1 MSIMASIAS
10 GIAAGLTCCF
20 GQAAMSLCGAC
31 LGNDNSS
38 DRPSA
43 TSGRKRSVFLLFLS
57 LAVALVFQYA
67 VAPALQSDSVSE
79 GLPSI
84 GSYLVEAWTGGCLQY
99 ETVELQTKC
108 SGNNGVYRS
117 AGASFVF
124 FLIAAMA
131 AACKPTANRIAWGAK
146 YILFLF
152 FVTGTV
158 FIPNQPLF
166 QPIFLQLSRVGGAIF
181 IFFQQIILIDM
192 AYNWNESWVA
202 KADEA
207 EQDKDGGGRKW
218 LGAILASCAILYV
231 ASIVG
236 IGVMYAYY
244 SGSGCSTN
252 VAFITI
258 TLIMGIVCTGIQ
270 LSGEEASLLASAVIF
285 SYATYLCFT
294 SVSKNP
300 IAECNPKLG
309 DTDVLGIILGILF
322 VLVSLSWTGWSFT
335 AAHKLGEEPRPSS
348 TMSRQASLVENGD
361 SGGSDSH
368 EVKQSKKVG
377 GIVMNNGDEDG
388 NTNSGT
394 TKRNDDD
401 GNEPAKTWKLNI
413 VLALVSCF
421 FAMALTSWG
430 TIEASGDAA
439 NPDVGRASMWI
450 IIASQWLALLLY
462 LWTLAAPR
470 LFPDRDFS

>member
-1 MSIMASIAS
+1 MTSIGS

-31 LGNDNSS
+31 LGNDKPSS
-38 DRPSA
+38 EAPSA

-57 LAVALVFQYA
+57 LAMALVFQYA
-67 VAPALQSDSVSE
+67 VAPALQPGSVAQ
-79 GLPSI
+79 GVPSI
-84 GSYLVEAWTGGCLQY
+84 GTYLVEAWYGGCLQY

-117 AGASFVF
+117 AGACFVF

-158 FIPNQPLF
+158 FIPNEPLF
-166 QPIFLQLSRVGGAIF
+166 SPIFLQLSRVGGAIF

-207 EQDKDGGGRKW
+207 EQDKEGGGRKW
-218 LGAILASCAILYV
+218 LAGILASCAVLYL
-231 ASIVG
+231 ASLVG
-236 IGVMYAYY
+236 IGIMYAYY

-258 TLIMGIVCTGIQ
+258 TLIAGIVCTAIQ
-270 LSGEEASLLASAVIF
+270 LSGEEASLLTSALITA
-285 SYATYLCFT
+285 YATYLCFT

-309 DTDVLGIILGILF
+309 ETDVLGIILGIIF

-335 AAHKLGEEPRPSS
+335 AAHKLGEESKPS
-348 TMSRQASLVENGD
+348 TISRQSSLVENGQ
-361 SGGSDSH
+361 SDSDSKG
-368 EVKQSKKVG
+368 EGQSKKVG
-377 GIVMNNGDEDG
+377 GIVMNSGDEG
-388 NTNSGT
+388 VQKNSNE
-394 TKRNDDD
+394 TKSDDED
-401 GNEPAKTWKLNI
+401 ENGPAKTWKLNI
-413 VLALVSCF
+413 VLGLVSCF

-430 TIEASGDAA
+430 TIESGGDAA
-439 NPDVGRASMWI
+439 NPDVGRVSMWI

-462 LWTLAAPR
+462 LWTLTAPR